1 MTGNYAIE
9 CVVGFLI
16 GGRGNSIIVFAP
28 PVHVSFYALALSSQ
42 GAISNKTGEL
52 DGHPIGFLVNG
63 GQRAKGRYAK

>member
-1 MTGNYAIE
+1 MRNKYVADFFNKGGNP
-9 CVVGFLI
+9 
-16 GGRGNSIIVFAP
+16 IIVFAP

-63 GQRAKGRYAK
+63 GQRAKGRVAK

>member
-9 CVVGFLI
+9 CVAGFFNK
-16 GGRGNSIIVFAP
+16 GGNSIIVFAP

-63 GQRAKGRYAK
+63 GQRAKGRVAK